1 MRDAPN
7 HGKVP
12 KENDGGT
19 WERFLIRLGIHQKYF
34 TVKEIA
40 KELDVSRE
48 EVNVLIEHFL
58 LRDGWINEVNGRQRD
73 YEWVLTPKGRRQ
85 LLNDL
90 SKLRLPQEVAQAH
103 ISAESDS
110 DFDRI
115 KVDYEQTLAT
125 YRMLADIRFKLL
137 AFVPTIS
144 GAAITFLSSKTAQA
158 EPQTTLVI
166 SMLGFLVTL
175 GIAFYDQRNS
185 EIHDQI
191 VSRAGFLER
200 VLQFPVFDGREGHMR
215 QRPKR
220 SRYLFNIYE
229 IWHDRALAMIY
240 GTVLGAWLFPF
251 CYALFSVVGWSKQAA
266 AWDAVV
272 FAGLATIAF
281 IAEFHRLEDS

>member
-158 EPQTTLVI
+158 EPQT
-166 SMLGFLVTL
+166 SY
-175 GIAFYDQRNS
+175 ARNS
-185 EIHDQI
+185 
-191 VSRAGFLER
+191 L
-200 VLQFPVFDGREGHMR
+200 L
-215 QRPKR
+215 R
-220 SRYLFNIYE
+220 STELR
-229 IWHDRALAMIY
+229 D
-240 GTVLGAWLFPF
+240 P
-251 CYALFSVVGWSKQAA
+251 
-266 AWDAVV
+266 
-272 FAGLATIAF
+272 
-281 IAEFHRLEDS
+281 